1 MSQQLISQLA
11 QERVEISV
19 AGIKNLLGR
28 KAAKGGSGESVA
40 TPTAP
45 VGSAEGHGSDF
56 LSIEW
61 TLMPEGCEPPAE
73 TEVQYGFRFKGSWK
87 AAMRLQGSA
96 TSCKIGGLKPATGY
110 VVRVRCKGRHGGG
123 WGAWVKSL
131 PMATAEETTDVG
143 TPLAEDAEA
152 SMEAMYE
159 ALYIATEE
167 GEEMPDTATLQEVVD
182 VICAHGTLSSECI
195 AFLTENFGNES
206 STVLLKTARVL
217 GALLAAGAAD
227 PSSGVGQF
235 ETTARQSEA
244 LISSLFALTKYSC
257 EPHPTHG
264 TKPQQLVQQVTDR
277 LLTQLGAKTGETSN
291 S

>member
-1 MSQQLISQLA
+1 
-11 QERVEISV
+11 
-19 AGIKNLLGR
+19 
-28 KAAKGGSGESVA
+28 
-40 TPTAP
+40 
-45 VGSAEGHGSDF
+45 
-56 LSIEW
+56 
-61 TLMPEGCEPPAE
+61 
-73 TEVQYGFRFKGSWK
+73 
-87 AAMRLQGSA
+87 
-96 TSCKIGGLKPATGY
+96 
-110 VVRVRCKGRHGGG
+110 
-123 WGAWVKSL
+123 
-131 PMATAEETTDVG
+131 
-143 TPLAEDAEA
+143 
-152 SMEAMYE
+152 MEAMYE

-264 TKPQQLVQQVTDR
+264 TKPLQLVQQVTDR